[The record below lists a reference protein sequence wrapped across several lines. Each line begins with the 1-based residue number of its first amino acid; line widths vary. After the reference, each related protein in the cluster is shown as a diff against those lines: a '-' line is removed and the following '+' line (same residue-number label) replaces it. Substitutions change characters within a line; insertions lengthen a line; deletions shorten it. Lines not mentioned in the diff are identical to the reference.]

1 MAAPNTRV
9 ILDLLRDTKTI
20 IDLKPYFQG
29 RVGDSDS
36 FLPMAL
42 IAAGRAYD
50 LTGKSVI
57 FQGKDFNG
65 TEFTVYGKNDTNRHG
80 DDWSKGR
87 FTFYFPADTFEVSGE
102 WEWAFFRVVDVE
114 QSELEA
120 GVDPLKTTSIISTL
134 NVHLNVLNGNPTM
147 TVAKKAYHSGMQSAL
162 EDVQKFAND
171 AKTQIQNVANTLLN
185 NFPEFLAKYQ
195 ALKSLDNSIEQ
206 MMKDKQVVTIE
217 DLGTNLLEN
226 NIGGLP
232 TPAMYIEKGF
242 YRIHYAYAYLGDLDI
257 VPGKTV
263 DATECEQV
271 ALVVTTVLNN
281 IVSQEATVQAKNDYV
296 YKLERKST
304 GDTTWSKWHAV
315 AQF

>member
-9 ILDLLRDTKTI
+9 VLDLLRDTKTI
-20 IDLKPYFQG
+20 VDLTPYFQG

-36 FLPMAL
+36 FLPMAI

-65 TEFTVYGKNDTNRHG
+65 TEFTVYGKNDVNRHG

-87 FTFYFPADTFEVSGE
+87 FTFYFPADTFEASGE
-102 WEWAFFRVVDVE
+102 WDWAFFRVVDIP

-120 GVDPLKTTSIISTL
+120 GVDPAKTTSIVSTL
-134 NVHLNVLNGNPTM
+134 NVKLNVLNGTPTM
-147 TVAKKAYHSGMQSAL
+147 AIAKQAYHSGMQSAL
-162 EDVQKFAND
+162 DDVQQFAAD
-171 AKTQIQNVANTLLN
+171 AKKQISNTANSLLN
-185 NFPEFLAKYQ
+185 DFPDLLAKMQ
-195 ALKSLDNSIEQ
+195 TVKALDNSLNDMIKE
-206 MMKDKQVVTIE
+206 KQLATVE
-217 DLGTNLLEN
+217 DLGVTLIEN

-242 YRIHYAYAYLGDLDI
+242 YRIHYGYAYLGDLDI

-263 DATECEQV
+263 DATDCEQV
-271 ALVVTTVLNN
+271 AMVQTTVLNN